1 MTFRW
6 QYALWLLVVLP
17 ALACAYVISV
27 RRGREALRRA
37 GVNLQDEAHTRRER
51 ILSHL
56 PPSLFLAGV
65 AALLFSVAR
74 PVLVM
79 TGPSNEGTV
88 ILLIDVSLSMAASDV
103 PPSRLGAARAAASE
117 FVKQQPSS
125 VRIGVVAFGGH
136 ADLVQPPTTD
146 RDAVLSA
153 LDHLEL
159 QRFTAIGN
167 GLMGALLTLVPTIDV
182 GDFDIFGTGHT
193 PIVEQ
198 GVRLKPVRPSAGN
211 ASKPAAPGS
220 RLSTAI
226 ILISDGRGTMGV
238 PPEHAAKLAAELG
251 IRVYTIGVGT
261 LYGGV
266 ANVDG
271 WPPIHADFDEDL
283 LKEIAAV
290 THGDYFLARTGDKVS
305 RIYEKLGTRVV
316 LKKEEYEITVVLT
329 MIGVLLMVGAA
340 ALSLFSTTLRAVK
353 RA

>member
-17 ALACAYVISV
+17 ALACAYVMSV
-27 RRGREALRRA
+27 RRRREALRRA
-37 GVNLQDEAHTRRER
+37 GINLQAGPRTRRER
-51 ILSHL
+51 ILSHM
-56 PPSLFLAGV
+56 PGCLFLGGV
-65 AALLFSVAR
+65 AALLLSVAR

-79 TGPSNEGTV
+79 TAPSNEGTV
-88 ILLIDVSLSMAASDV
+88 ILLMDVSLSMAASDV
-103 PPSRLGAARAAASE
+103 PPTRLEAARAAAAE
-117 FVKQQPSS
+117 FVKQQPGG

-167 GLMGALLTLVPTIDV
+167 GIMGALLTLVPTIDV
-182 GDFDIFGTGHT
+182 GDFDIFGAGHT
-193 PIVEQ
+193 PIAEQ
-198 GVRLKPVRPSAGN
+198 GVRLKPVRASAR
-211 ASKPAAPGS
+211 ADKKAVAPGS

-238 PPEHAAKLAAELG
+238 PPDRAAKLAAELG

-266 ANVDG
+266 ANVEG

-283 LKEIAAV
+283 LKEIASV
-290 THGDYFLARTGDKVS
+290 THGDYFLARSAEKVS
-305 RIYEKLGTRVV
+305 RIYEKLGRRVV
-316 LKKEEYEITVVLT
+316 LKKEEYEITAVLT
-329 MIGVLLMVGAA
+329 MMGVLLTLSAA
-340 ALSLFSTTLRAVK
+340 ALSLFALTSRA
-353 RA
+353 ATQP